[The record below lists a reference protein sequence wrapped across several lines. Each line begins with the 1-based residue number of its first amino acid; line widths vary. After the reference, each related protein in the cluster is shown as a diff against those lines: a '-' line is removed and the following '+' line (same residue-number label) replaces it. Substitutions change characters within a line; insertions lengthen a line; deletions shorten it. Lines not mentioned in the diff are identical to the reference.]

1 MGGQAMTAMTV
12 TQLSLEEVK
21 ALHLIV
27 VSGDDGIAWLLDRM
41 AELKSAIPEKD
52 RSQRMQKE
60 LQACEE
66 LKWRQTVALVNLALR
81 FHCPP

>member
-1 MGGQAMTAMTV
+1 MTAKTV

-52 RSQRMQKE
+52 RFFSGMQKE

-81 FHCPP
+81 FHCSP